1 MAKKK
6 PTAVVKPQKLDSIA
20 NIAADLKKELVK
32 NPKEVLNA
40 IEMDF
45 NIAKDKKQKDVTLG
59 QLLESIP
66 ATKRNGIAAALVD
79 FIVTNEKVAAVL
91 GKEIGKI
98 IPGDIQIVDE
108 NIIRPIPIIPR
119 PIPPI
124 PPLQVIPRPIP
135 PLPPRPIPP
144 RPIPPRPIPPE
155 PIPPRPIPP
164 EPIPPRPIPPEP
176 IPPRPIPPEP
186 IPPRPIPPEPIP
198 PRPIPPEPITPR
210 PIPPIPKPK
219 IISPVVDVNHL
230 ELQLAEV
237 ERIRKNLPKN
247 ATKAE
252 KKAAANAEQ
261 QIKNLLKA
269 AKRAEPKAVKKA
281 VAKKP
286 TKKTAKKKK

>member
-6 PTAVVKPQKLDSIA
+6 PTAVVKPQKIDSIA

-124 PPLQVIPRPIP
+124 P
-135 PLPPRPIPP
+135 
-144 RPIPPRPIPPE
+144 
-155 PIPPRPIPP
+155 
-164 EPIPPRPIPPEP
+164 
-176 IPPRPIPPEP
+176 
-186 IPPRPIPPEPIP
+186 
-198 PRPIPPEPITPR
+198 
-210 PIPPIPKPK
+210 KPK

-281 VAKKP
+281 VAKKT

>member
-6 PTAVVKPQKLDSIA
+6 PIAVVKPQKVDSIA

-40 IEMDF
+40 MEMDF
-45 NIAKDKKQKDVTLG
+45 NIAKDQKQKDVTLG

-66 ATKRNGIAAALVD
+66 ATKRNGIATALVD
-79 FIVTNEKVAAVL
+79 FIVANEKVAAVL

-98 IPGDIQIVDE
+98 IPGDINIVDD
-108 NIIRPIPIIPR
+108 NIIRPVPIIPR

-124 PPLQVIPRPIP
+124 PPVQIIPRPIP

-144 RPIPPRPIPPE
+144 RPVPPRPIPPE
-155 PIPPRPIPP
+155 PVPPRPIPP
-164 EPIPPRPIPPEP
+164 EPLPPRPIPP
-176 IPPRPIPPEP
+176 RPV
-186 IPPRPIPPEPIP
+186 
-198 PRPIPPEPITPR
+198 TPR

-230 ELQLAEV
+230 EMQLAEV
-237 ERIRKNLPKN
+237 EKIRKNLPKN

>member
-6 PTAVVKPQKLDSIA
+6 PIAVVKPQKVDSIA

-66 ATKRNGIAAALVD
+66 ATKRNGIATALVD
-79 FIVTNEKVAAVL
+79 FIVANEKVAAVL

-144 RPIPPRPIPPE
+144 EPIPPRPLPPRPIPPRPIPPE
-155 PIPPRPIPP
+155 PIPPR
-164 EPIPPRPIPPEP
+164 
-176 IPPRPIPPEP
+176 
-186 IPPRPIPPEPIP
+186 
-198 PRPIPPEPITPR
+198 PITPR

-230 ELQLAEV
+230 EMQLAEV

>member
-6 PTAVVKPQKLDSIA
+6 PTAVVKPQKIDSIA

-119 PIPPI
+119 QNCPIARI
-124 PPLQVIPRPIP
+124 HWHL
-135 PLPPRPIPP
+135 
-144 RPIPPRPIPPE
+144 
-155 PIPPRPIPP
+155 
-164 EPIPPRPIPPEP
+164 
-176 IPPRPIPPEP
+176 
-186 IPPRPIPPEPIP
+186 
-198 PRPIPPEPITPR
+198 
-210 PIPPIPKPK
+210 
-219 IISPVVDVNHL
+219 IS
-230 ELQLAEV
+230 A
-237 ERIRKNLPKN
+237 RRN
-247 ATKAE
+247 ATTADSDRTTSTKSIVRASAKPTFPRGAE
-252 KKAAANAEQ
+252 TITTAQKANATV
-261 QIKNLLKA
+261 
-269 AKRAEPKAVKKA
+269 PHD
-281 VAKKP
+281 
-286 TKKTAKKKK
+286 TKGP

>member
-6 PTAVVKPQKLDSIA
+6 PTAVVKPQKIDSIA

-144 RPIPPRPIPPE
+144 E
-155 PIPPRPIPP
+155 PIPPR
-164 EPIPPRPIPPEP
+164 
-176 IPPRPIPPEP
+176 
-186 IPPRPIPPEPIP
+186 PIP

-281 VAKKP
+281 VAKKT

>member
-79 FIVTNEKVAAVL
+79 FIVANEKVAAVL

-135 PLPPRPIPP
+135 PLPPR
-144 RPIPPRPIPPE
+144 
-155 PIPPRPIPP
+155 
-164 EPIPPRPIPPEP
+164 
-176 IPPRPIPPEP
+176 P

>member
-6 PTAVVKPQKLDSIA
+6 PIAVVKPQKVDSIA

-79 FIVTNEKVAAVL
+79 FIVANEKVAAVL

-98 IPGDIQIVDE
+98 IPGDINIVDD
-108 NIIRPIPIIPR
+108 NIIRPVPIIPR

-144 RPIPPRPIPPE
+144 EPIPPRPLPPRPIPPRPIPPE
-155 PIPPRPIPP
+155 PIPPR
-164 EPIPPRPIPPEP
+164 
-176 IPPRPIPPEP
+176 
-186 IPPRPIPPEPIP
+186 
-198 PRPIPPEPITPR
+198 PITPR

-230 ELQLAEV
+230 EMQLAEV

>member
-144 RPIPPRPIPPE
+144 E
-155 PIPPRPIPP
+155 PIPPR
-164 EPIPPRPIPPEP
+164 PIPPRPIPPEP

-269 AKRAEPKAVKKA
+269 AKRAEHKAVKKA
-281 VAKKP
+281 VAKKT

>member
-79 FIVTNEKVAAVL
+79 FIVANEKVAAVL

-135 PLPPRPIPP
+135 PLPPR
-144 RPIPPRPIPPE
+144 
-155 PIPPRPIPP
+155 
-164 EPIPPRPIPPEP
+164 PIPPRPIPPEP

>member
-1 MAKKK
+1 MVFRDLFYIDYLEIPQGEKMAKKK
-6 PTAVVKPQKLDSIA
+6 PTAVVKPQKIDSIA

-79 FIVTNEKVAAVL
+79 FIVANEKVAAVL

-135 PLPPRPIPP
+135 PLPPLQVIPRPIPP
-144 RPIPPRPIPPE
+144 LPPRPIPPE

-176 IPPRPIPPEP
+176 IP
-186 IPPRPIPPEPIP
+186 
-198 PRPIPPEPITPR
+198 PR

-281 VAKKP
+281 VAKKT